1 VSLLYIGSRRDL
13 DAKLVYEAGIKFK
26 PIFSGKLRRYFS
38 WRHFVDP
45 FLVVIGFFQSLWIL
59 IRFWP
64 HAVFTKGGFVS
75 LPVAFAAWI
84 LRRPIVL
91 HESDSVMGLSNR
103 IVSRLAKKVC
113 VGFPGAIPNKKKM
126 VFTGNP
132 VRKSI
137 LDGDREI
144 GMELTNFEY
153 ERPVLLIWGGS
164 QGAQEVNELVEK
176 SFDDLKSTFQVVHI
190 TGHGKKTDIED
201 ESYCQFEYLGDELKH
216 IYAITELV
224 VGRAGANSLYE
235 LAFMR
240 KPAIL
245 IPLRSAARDHQMHN
259 AEYFE
264 NAGASIILRDQPLHM
279 LLKAIWRNQQQMEFM
294 KNSLAH
300 ISKPN
305 AAEEIAKLILNL

>member
-1 VSLLYIGSRRDL
+1 
-13 DAKLVYEAGIKFK
+13 
-26 PIFSGKLRRYFS
+26 
-38 WRHFVDP
+38 VDP

-59 IRFWP
+59 IRYFP
-64 HAVFTKGGFVS
+64 HAVFAKGGYVS
-75 LPVAFAAWI
+75 IPVALAAWV
-84 LRRPIVL
+84 LCRPIVM

-103 IVSRLAKKVC
+103 IVALLAKKVC
-113 VGFPGAIPNKKKM
+113 VGFPGVIKNRKKM

-137 LDGDREI
+137 LGGERDI
-144 GMELTNFEY
+144 GFEMTGFEY

-164 QGAQEVNELVEK
+164 QGAQQINDLVVK

-235 LAFMR
+235 LALMR

-245 IPLRSAARDHQMHN
+245 IPLRSAAHDHQMHN

-264 NAGASIILRDQPLHM
+264 KAGASIILRDQPLHL

-294 KNSLAH
+294 KNALKH

-305 AAEEIAKLILNL
+305 AAEEIAEIILNL